1 MIDFKKKKSSIQALL
16 FEEKSIFRNTSRT
29 STIFQTSQE
38 IKGILTSPMLFYISF
53 SLFDPPP
60 EQVEHVNVIVEP
72 PVQDT
77 FFQSPPSNPSVIVFH
92 NRNF

>member
-1 MIDFKKKKSSIQALL
+1 MIDFKKKKSFIQALL
-16 FEEKSIFRNTSRT
+16 SEEKSTFPNTFKI
-29 STIFQTSQE
+29 STIFQTFP
-38 IKGILTSPMLFYISF
+38 GIQGSFEPQIMFFICF

-77 FFQSPPSNPSVIVFH
+77 FFQTPPSNPSVIVFH